1 MMAFSPVSYRKSS
14 PFAESSFIKGNWMHF
29 IWHTGVSS
37 FGTESGYHI
46 TGRFCD
52 SFPPILVRHVL
63 RMKGPPLFSL
73 SPLPMALE
81 SVSFTSWQWPAAGFP
96 ACLLW
101 RQETQRRCLGD
112 WGQLSQWHGLCT
124 PHWALCQGH
133 WGSRVTELGPQ
144 PQKDLPALPTLA
156 TLVPGYRNHLHSLK
170 TRCGVMKDSLDTDF
184 LQNLHNCDI
193 PGIKSQYCMF
203 YFTLPYLN

>member
-112 WGQLSQWHGLCT
+112 WGQLSQWHGLWYT
-124 PHWALCQGH
+124 P
-133 WGSRVTELGPQ
+133 LGPLPRALGQ
-144 PQKDLPALPTLA
+144 PCDRTWSSATERSPCPTYLGYTSTRLPEPAPF
-156 TLVPGYRNHLHSLK
+156 P
-170 TRCGVMKDSLDTDF
+170 
-184 LQNLHNCDI
+184 
-193 PGIKSQYCMF
+193 
-203 YFTLPYLN
+203 